1 MIPTTS
7 VDDKVYIES
16 SFVANAFRKALQAER
31 TACVKL
37 VFANNGD
44 VTKTINE
51 ILSRT
56 LQDWEDEQE
65 TSQ

>member
-16 SFVANAFRKALQAER
+16 SFVALAFRKALQAER

-51 ILSRT
+51 ILS
-56 LQDWEDEQE
+56 
-65 TSQ
+65 

>member
-1 MIPTTS
+1 MIPTTT

-16 SFVANAFRKALQAER
+16 SFVAMVFRKALQAER

-51 ILSRT
+51 ILSRN
-56 LQDWEDEQE
+56 LQDWEDEQS

>member
-7 VDDKVYIES
+7 IGDKVYIES
-16 SFVANAFRKALQAER
+16 SFVALAFRKALQQER

-51 ILSRT
+51 ILARD
-56 LQDWEDEQE
+56 LQDWDDEQS
-65 TSQ
+65 TSK

>member
-16 SFVANAFRKALQAER
+16 SFVALAFRKALQAER

-51 ILSRT
+51 ILSRQ

-65 TSQ
+65 PSK

>member
-16 SFVANAFRKALQAER
+16 SFVALAFRKALQQER
-31 TACVKL
+31 NACAQL
-37 VFANNGD
+37 VFIHNGD

-51 ILSRT
+51 ILSRD
-56 LQDWEDEQE
+56 LQDWEDEQS
-65 TSQ
+65 TSK